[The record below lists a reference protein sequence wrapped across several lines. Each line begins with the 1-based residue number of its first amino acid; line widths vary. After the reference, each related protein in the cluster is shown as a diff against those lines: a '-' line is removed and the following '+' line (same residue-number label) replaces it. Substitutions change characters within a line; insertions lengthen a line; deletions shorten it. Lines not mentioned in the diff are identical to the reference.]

1 MKTKIKNGKLALDY
15 VTLLFRKLHSEG
27 FTPSSLLQ
35 GITLYL
41 SGPWS
46 R

>member
-1 MKTKIKNGKLALDY
+1 MKTKIKDGKLVLDY
-15 VTLLFRKLHSEG
+15 ITLLFRKLHSEV

-41 SGPWS
+41 SGLRS
-46 R
+46 